1 MAMKIGTP
9 VNQIRLTNVA
19 YVRLQ
24 KGGKRF
30 EIACYRNKV
39 LNWRNKIET
48 DLDEV
53 LQIDT
58 VFTNVSKGMLASGWT
73 TRPTEQALSDNR
85 PDDLLPNT
93 DGKKIEVNCMK
104 SVFARWKGD
113 AIQR

>member
-1 MAMKIGTP
+1 MKIGTP

-58 VFTNVSKGMLASGWT
+58 VFTNVSKGMLASS
-73 TRPTEQALSDNR
+73 R
-85 PDDLLPNT
+85 DLLDAFGT
-93 DGKKIEVNCMK
+93 SDQKIVCKEILDRGELQVRTSYHVTSIFIMLFN
-104 SVFARWKGD
+104 
-113 AIQR
+113 QR